1 LAAQQKESVIPSLE
15 HSGEIATEHANA
27 KRCGSSRSVNPENG
41 GAQDPHVRPTKLYQA
56 EIGERQMKERMI
68 QVTQEDKKKLMALIE
83 SRMEWHTRDKEHLD
97 MLAHELDRAEI
108 VLSTDIPADTVTMHS
123 HVLVRDLDTGR
134 ESTYTLVFPTDAE
147 IAQGKISILA
157 PIATALLG
165 YREGDEI
172 EWLTPGGRRRFKVIK
187 VLYQPEAVG
196 DELGHCSVAARR
208 GSGEED
214 ENVQAARLR
223 AV

>member
-1 LAAQQKESVIPSLE
+1 M
-15 HSGEIATEHANA
+15 N
-27 KRCGSSRSVNPENG
+27 
-41 GAQDPHVRPTKLYQA
+41 
-56 EIGERQMKERMI
+56 ERMI

-83 SRMEWHTRDKEHLD
+83 SRMQWHTRDKEHLE
-97 MLAHELDRAEI
+97 MLAQELDRAEV
-108 VLSTDIPADTVTMHS
+108 VLSRDIPADTVTMHS

-134 ESTYTLVFPTDAE
+134 ESEYTLVFPTDAE

-172 EWLTPGGRRRFKVIK
+172 EWPTPGGRRHFKVIK

-196 DELGHCSVAARR
+196 DETGLSVSACR
-208 GSGEED
+208 G
-214 ENVQAARLR
+214 LR
-223 AV
+223 AENEDVHATLHRTF

>member
-1 LAAQQKESVIPSLE
+1 M
-15 HSGEIATEHANA
+15 N
-27 KRCGSSRSVNPENG
+27 
-41 GAQDPHVRPTKLYQA
+41 
-56 EIGERQMKERMI
+56 ERMI

-123 HVLVRDLDTGR
+123 HVLVGDLDTGR
-134 ESTYTLVFPTDAE
+134 ESAYTLVFPTDAE
-147 IAQGKISILA
+147 ITQGKISILA

-172 EWLTPGGRRRFKVIK
+172 EWPTPGGRRRFKVIK

-196 DELGHCSVAARR
+196 DEPGHPVAARH
-208 GSGEED
+208 GSREED